1 MQHVRSTDLKAESAI
16 EKSSQQV
23 KLLTEEVFAKK
34 LGLEISTQKGGEAA
48 AEITRLGIQLAQERS
63 NSFSTRQGLT
73 ESQESTRI
81 VQQKYLDSLT
91 TLQVMQTEYG
101 ATLQSFKSECI
112 MYREEVDHSQEEQR
126 LYGLTYDCWENLKSS
141 LPAPSVLPPGLPAG
155 ESAGPSA
162 PNATAQSATADPR
175 S

>member
-1 MQHVRSTDLKAESAI
+1 M
-16 EKSSQQV
+16 
-23 KLLTEEVFAKK
+23 
-34 LGLEISTQKGGEAA
+34 
-48 AEITRLGIQLAQERS
+48 
-63 NSFSTRQGLT
+63 
-73 ESQESTRI
+73 
-81 VQQKYLDSLT
+81 VQQKYLEALT

-126 LYGLTYDCWENLKSS
+126 LYELTYDCWENLKSS

-162 PNATAQSATADPR
+162 PNATAQAATADTR
-175 S
+175 NEEVALKTKEADK